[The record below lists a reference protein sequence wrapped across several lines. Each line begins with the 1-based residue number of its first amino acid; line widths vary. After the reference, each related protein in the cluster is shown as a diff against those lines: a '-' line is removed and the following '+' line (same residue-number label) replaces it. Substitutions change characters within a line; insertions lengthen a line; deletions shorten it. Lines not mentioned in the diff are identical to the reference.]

1 MDVPDRGILAAA
13 GGQCSSGENSMKYAE
28 MELFSAKFPTICYKI
43 CVLVFDFQ
51 RDIVKFM
58 DTTEFTEIDLL

>member
-43 CVLVFDFQ
+43 CVLDS
-51 RDIVKFM
+51 ISK
-58 DTTEFTEIDLL
+58 EI